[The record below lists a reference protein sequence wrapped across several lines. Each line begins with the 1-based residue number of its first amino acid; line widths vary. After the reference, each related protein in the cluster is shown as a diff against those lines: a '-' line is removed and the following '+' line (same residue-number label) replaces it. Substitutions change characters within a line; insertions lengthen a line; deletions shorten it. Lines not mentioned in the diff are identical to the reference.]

1 MSSPGATIN
10 RMIVGAAGNN
20 ARRTVADLPAGTGI
34 PLCLIGLGANLD
46 SRSGSPQA
54 TLQDAV
60 RELQTLSDY
69 PVVVSSMWRSSPVDC
84 PPGSPDFINAVAALL
99 PRAGAAPLEL
109 LGSLQRIELDFGRD
123 RKEIQNAPRTLD
135 LDLLVCGNIL
145 MNTTVLELPH
155 PRLHLRG
162 FVLAPLAEIAP
173 GYVLP
178 GQQLSV
184 EELLEAVEILGELR
198 LLKVTNDSVSL

>member
-1 MSSPGATIN
+1 MSSPDATIN
-10 RMIVGAAGNN
+10 SVIAGATGSD

-46 SRSGSPQA
+46 SRSGAPQA

-60 RELQTLSDY
+60 RELQALSDY
-69 PVVVSSMWRSSPVDC
+69 PVVASSMWRSSPVDC
-84 PPGSPDFINAVAALL
+84 PPGSPDFVNAVLAMLPRDTPNPLALL
-99 PRAGAAPLEL
+99 N
-109 LGSLQRIELDFGRD
+109 SLQRIEADFGRV
-123 RKEIQNAPRTLD
+123 RKEVQNAPRTLD
-135 LDLLVCGNIL
+135 LDLLVCGNAII
-145 MNTTVLELPH
+145 NTAVLELPH

-173 GYVLP
+173 GYVPP
-178 GQQLSV
+178 GQSLTV
-184 EELLEAVEILGELR
+184 EALLKAAESAGESR

>member
-10 RMIVGAAGNN
+10 RAIVGATGNN
-20 ARRTVADLPAGTGI
+20 ASRTIADLPAGTGI

-60 RELQTLSDY
+60 RELQALSDY
-69 PVVVSSMWRSSPVDC
+69 SVVVSSMWRSSPVDC
-84 PPGSPDFINAVAALL
+84 PPGSPDFVNAVVAML
-99 PRAGAAPLEL
+99 PRSGANPLEL
-109 LGSLQRIELDFGRD
+109 LGCLQQIELDFGRV
-123 RKEIQNAPRTLD
+123 RKGIHNAPRALD
-135 LDLLVCGNIL
+135 LDLLACGNTI

-155 PRLHLRG
+155 PRLHVRG

-173 GYVLP
+173 GYVPP
-178 GQQLSV
+178 GQHLSV
-184 EELLEAVEILGELR
+184 EVLLEAVERAGESG

>member
-1 MSSPGATIN
+1 
-10 RMIVGAAGNN
+10 MIVGAAGNN
-20 ARRTVADLPAGTGI
+20 VRRTVADLPAGTGI

-109 LGSLQRIELDFGRD
+109 LGSLQRIELDFGRV

-178 GQQLSV
+178 GQQLTV
-184 EELLEAVEILGELR
+184 EELLEAVEIVDEPR

>member
-10 RMIVGAAGNN
+10 RVIVGATGNN
-20 ARRTVADLPAGTGI
+20 ASRTVADLPAGTGI
-34 PLCLIGLGANLD
+34 PLCFIGLGANLD

-60 RELQTLSDY
+60 RELQALSDF
-69 PVVVSSMWRSSPVDC
+69 PLVVSSMWRSSPVDC
-84 PPGSPDFINAVAALL
+84 PPGSPDFINAVVAML
-99 PRAGAAPLEL
+99 PREGAVPLEL
-109 LGSLQRIELDFGRD
+109 LGSLQRIELGFGRV

-135 LDLLVCGNIL
+135 LDLLVCGNVL

-162 FVLAPLAEIAP
+162 FVLAPMVEIAP

-178 GQQLSV
+178 GQQLTV
-184 EELLEAVEILGELR
+184 EELLEAVELVGESR

>member
-1 MSSPGATIN
+1 MSSPSATIN

-60 RELQTLSDY
+60 RELQTLSDF
-69 PVVVSSMWRSSPVDC
+69 PLVVSSMWRSSPVDC

-178 GQQLSV
+178 GQQLTV
-184 EELLEAVEILGELR
+184 EELLEAVEIVDEPR

>member
-1 MSSPGATIN
+1 MSSPDATIN
-10 RMIVGAAGNN
+10 SVSAGATGSD

-46 SRSGSPQA
+46 SRSGAPQA

-60 RELQTLSDY
+60 RELQALSDY
-69 PVVVSSMWRSSPVDC
+69 PVVASSMWRSSPVDC
-84 PPGSPDFINAVAALL
+84 PPGSPDFVNAVLAMLPRDSANPLALL
-99 PRAGAAPLEL
+99 N
-109 LGSLQRIELDFGRD
+109 SLQRIEADFGRV
-123 RKEIQNAPRTLD
+123 RKEVPNAPRTLD
-135 LDLLVCGNIL
+135 LDLLVCGNTII
-145 MNTTVLELPH
+145 NTAVLELPH

-173 GYVLP
+173 GYVPP
-178 GQQLSV
+178 GQSLNV
-184 EELLEAVEILGELR
+184 EALLKAAESAGDSR

>member
-10 RMIVGAAGNN
+10 RAIAGATGSD

-46 SRSGSPQA
+46 SRSGSPQE
-54 TLQDAV
+54 TLKDAV
-60 RELQTLSDY
+60 RELQALSDY
-69 PVVVSSMWRSSPVDC
+69 PLVASSVWRSSPVDC
-84 PPGSPDFINAVAALL
+84 PPGSPDFVNAVVAML
-99 PRAGAAPLEL
+99 PRAGANSLAL
-109 LGSLQRIELDFGRD
+109 LGCLQRIELDFGRV
-123 RKEIQNAPRTLD
+123 RKETQNAPRTLD
-135 LDLLVCGNIL
+135 LDLLACGNII
-145 MNTTVLELPH
+145 MSTVALELPH

-173 GYVLP
+173 GYVPP
-178 GQQLSV
+178 GQQLPV
-184 EELLEAVEILGELR
+184 EKLLKTVVQAGESR

>member
-10 RMIVGAAGNN
+10 KAISRATRSN
-20 ARRTVADLPAGTGI
+20 ARGTIADLPAGTGI

-46 SRSGSPQA
+46 SRSGSPEA
-54 TLQDAV
+54 TLKDAV
-60 RELQTLSDY
+60 RELQALSDY

-84 PPGSPDFINAVAALL
+84 APGSPDFVNAVVAML
-99 PRAGAAPLEL
+99 PRSGSNPLEL
-109 LGSLQRIELDFGRD
+109 LGCLQQIELDFGRV
-123 RKEIQNAPRTLD
+123 RKGIHNAPRTLD
-135 LDLLVCGNIL
+135 IDLLVYGNTT
-145 MNTTVLELPH
+145 MNTMVLELPH

-173 GYVLP
+173 EYVPL
-178 GQQLSV
+178 GQQLPV
-184 EELLEAVEILGELR
+184 EALLEAVERAGESR

>member
-1 MSSPGATIN
+1 MSSPDATIN
-10 RMIVGAAGNN
+10 SVSAGATGSD

-46 SRSGSPQA
+46 SRSGAPQA

-60 RELQTLSDY
+60 RELQALSDY
-69 PVVVSSMWRSSPVDC
+69 PVVASSMWRSSPVDC
-84 PPGSPDFINAVAALL
+84 PPGSPDFVNAVLAMLPRDSANPLALL
-99 PRAGAAPLEL
+99 N
-109 LGSLQRIELDFGRD
+109 SLQRIEADFGRV
-123 RKEIQNAPRTLD
+123 RKEVPNAPRTLD
-135 LDLLVCGNIL
+135 LDLLVCGNTII
-145 MNTTVLELPH
+145 NTAVLELPH

-173 GYVLP
+173 GYVPP
-178 GQQLSV
+178 GQSLNV
-184 EELLEAVEILGELR
+184 EALLKAAESAGESR

>member
-60 RELQTLSDY
+60 RELQTLSDF
-69 PVVVSSMWRSSPVDC
+69 PLVVSSMWRSSPVDC

-178 GQQLSV
+178 GQQLTV
-184 EELLEAVEILGELR
+184 EELLEAVEIVDEPR

>member
-20 ARRTVADLPAGTGI
+20 ARRTVANLPAETGI

-60 RELQTLSDY
+60 RELQTLSDF

-109 LGSLQRIELDFGRD
+109 LGSLQSIELGFGRVRQD
-123 RKEIQNAPRTLD
+123 IQNAPRTLD

-173 GYVLP
+173 GYVPP
-178 GQQLSV
+178 GQQQPV
-184 EELLEAVEILGELR
+184 EALLEAVELMGESR
-198 LLKVTNDSVSL
+198 LFKVANDSVSL